1 MLLAGATMLSRV
13 VGYLRDAYVAWAFG
27 AGPVTDAYVA
37 AFTLPD
43 FLLYL
48 FAGGSISIT
57 FIALLTRYY
66 AENREEDAQHAFNV
80 IVSVMVVVFGV
91 VIALGE
97 WFAPQFVRW
106 WFHGFT
112 ESQAELCTY
121 LTRILL
127 PQPMFFLVGGV
138 VAAVQQTKRQF
149 LIPALAPIVYTVFI
163 ILGGVLFSSQMG
175 IASLAA
181 GATVGALIGPFL
193 LNAIGARGAGIR
205 YRFQFAPSDPKFKEW
220 FWMSLPLMLGVSVVA
235 ADDWILRY
243 FASSSTGDI
252 TRLNY
257 AKRLLQVPIG
267 VLGQAVGVASLPF
280 FAKLWNEGKKDEF
293 SKSVNN
299 AVSKLAML
307 CILATGWLIPASP
320 SLTFLAFHRGRLTTE
335 DAMETATYFM
345 LFSISLVFWGVQGLY
360 ARAFYGANDTKR
372 PMIAATIVTAIS
384 IPVYWYLNQRFGSK
398 GLVWASDI
406 AILLH
411 TAVLALWLH
420 VRSLVSFGGLD
431 WKELCKAIAAALI
444 GRFALQLV
452 FVDYPGLGR
461 NLADPTISNLIWIS
475 LSWGIPAFLT
485 LLLLRSRLLFRNR

>member
-1 MLLAGATMLSRV
+1 MRFFHPSREHTLSSAAVLLAGATMLSRV

-48 FAGGSISIT
+48 FAGGSISVT

-66 AENREEDAQHAFNV
+66 ADNREEDAQHAFNV
-80 IVSVMVVVFGV
+80 IVSVMVVAFGV

-112 ESQAELCTY
+112 EDQAVLCTQ

-163 ILGGVLFSSQMG
+163 ILGGVLFSSRMG

-181 GATVGALIGPFL
+181 GATVGAVVGPFL

-243 FASSSTGDI
+243 FASGSAGDI

-280 FAKLWNEGKKDEF
+280 FAKLWNEGKKEDF
-293 SKSVNN
+293 SKTVNT
-299 AVSKLAML
+299 AISRLAEL
-307 CILATGWLIPASP
+307 CILMTAWLIPVSW
-320 SLTFLAFHRGRLTTE
+320 SVVFIAFHRGRLSTE
-335 DAMETATYFM
+335 DAMRTGDYFM
-345 LFSISLVFWGVQGLY
+345 LFTLSLVFWAIQGIY
-360 ARAFYGANDTKR
+360 ARGFYAAGDTMR
-372 PMIAATIVTAIS
+372 PMVAATAVTFLS
-384 IPVYWYLNQRFGSK
+384 LPVYWYCNRTYGSI

-406 AILLH
+406 AILMH
-411 TAVLALWLH
+411 TAVLAVWLH
-420 VRSLVSFGGLD
+420 LRGMVRISGLD
-431 WKELCKAIAAALI
+431 WKELSKVILAALAFDTDSSS
-444 GRFALQLV
+444 RH
-452 FVDYPGLGR
+452 
-461 NLADPTISNLIWIS
+461 PTPSSKNGS
-475 LSWGIPAFLT
+475 GC
-485 LLLLRSRLLFRNR
+485 RCR

>member
-66 AENREEDAQHAFNV
+66 ADNRDEDAQQAFNV

-112 ESQAELCTY
+112 EDQAVLCTQ

-163 ILGGVLFSSQMG
+163 ILGGVLFSSRMG
-175 IASLAA
+175 IASLAV
-181 GATVGALIGPFL
+181 GATVGALVGPFL

-243 FASSSTGDI
+243 FASSSAGDI

-280 FAKLWNEGKKDEF
+280 FAKLWNEGKKEEF
-293 SKSVNN
+293 ARSVNN
-299 AVSKLAML
+299 AVSKLAAF
-307 CILATGWLIPASP
+307 CILTTGWLIPASS
-320 SLTFLAFHRGRLTTE
+320 SLAFLAFHRGRLTTP
-335 DAMETATYFM
+335 DAAETGQYLARFCV
-345 LFSISLVFWGVQGLY
+345 SLVFWSVQGLY
-360 ARAFYGANDTKR
+360 ARAFYGAQDTKR
-372 PMIAATIVTAIS
+372 PMIAATAVTAAS
-384 IPVYWYLNQRFGSK
+384 IPVYWYLNHAFGSK

-406 AILLH
+406 AIFLH
-411 TAVLALWLH
+411 TAVLAIWLH
-420 VRSLVSFGGLD
+420 LRGMVGIGGLD
-431 WKELCKAIAAALI
+431 WKELVKVMLATLAGRYILWYSPLWPVYPGPGLMALVWVTLLWGVAAAAVL
-444 GRFALQLV
+444 
-452 FVDYPGLGR
+452 
-461 NLADPTISNLIWIS
+461 
-475 LSWGIPAFLT
+475 
-485 LLLLRSRLLFRNR
+485 LLFRSRFIFRKD